1 MADRETTGLRAT
13 DRRII
18 EEIFRVRVAERDG
31 DGKRPCASWQEHLGI
46 YILENGGDAPG
57 TWEPFSPSR
66 DIALALQALHALVR
80 RGWRYDLRVT
90 SARAVLYLSD
100 GSHELE
106 GVAPLRSGNLTAAL
120 PVAIS
125 RGVARALEDRAQAG
139 GGLRDAGH
147 AGRSDRPPNGALPAS
162 LPAS

>member
-90 SARAVLYLSD
+90 PARAVLHLCD
-100 GSHELE
+100 GAHELE
-106 GVAPLRSGNLTAAL
+106 GVAPLRSGNLSAAL

-125 RGVARALEDRAQAG
+125 RGVASALEGRARSG
-139 GGLRDAGH
+139 GPPSPGH
-147 AGRSDRPPNGALPAS
+147 AARSDDPPTSALPAS